1 MNNTLSSELLG
12 HLQGELD
19 DWPSNIRL
27 VSPSRQLAIPHE
39 ILPSLFQGKLTSK
52 VTTMILDIKIIFF
65 VCVTIATSIVN
76 LNNFIAAMILF

>member
-1 MNNTLSSELLG
+1 MNITLHSELLD

-39 ILPSLFQGKLTSK
+39 VLPSLFQGKLTSK
-52 VTTMILDIKIIFF
+52 VTTIILDIKIIYFY
-65 VCVTIATSIVN
+65 VTLATSLVN
-76 LNNFIAAMILF
+76 YFYCNNDFV